1 MKKIFKTVALIAA
14 ASVALLACNKE
25 APSKAEVEK
34 GFTPFKASTPT
45 VSIDVDNYTFDNVK
59 GIASVSL
66 TISGVSADC
75 DSLSVGFLTTT
86 DSTLKTTKFFPVEG
100 VAADGTFTI
109 DTVSVITGKRN
120 YIVAAASTLAGTS
133 LSEVLVLDIPDI
145 EWYKKLPIT
154 GEGTKSYYAH
164 LADYWG
170 DEYDSTIKV
179 SYNPTT
185 HEVRFDDFEP
195 YNLSKKR
202 STYTIGIADIDD
214 VENPTVNFAVDATAG
229 TFFFDSPVAGLID
242 YYGFIAVPFIEN
254 EEGDDVENTDSY
266 KITFN
271 KDMTEMTVQAWG
283 MYSTA
288 AGGYYEIFFTTLYQ
302 AL

>member
-25 APSKAEVEK
+25 APSKAEVEN

-45 VSIDVDNYTFDNVK
+45 VSIDLDNYTFDNVK
-59 GIASVSL
+59 GIASVTL
-66 TISGVSADC
+66 TVSGVSADC

-100 VAADGTFTI
+100 VTADGSFTI
-109 DTVSVITGKRN
+109 DTVSVIAGKKN
-120 YIVAAASTLAGTS
+120 YIVASASTLAGVK
-133 LSEVLVLDIPDI
+133 LSEVLVIDVPDI
-145 EWYKKLPIT
+145 EWYKKLPVT

-164 LADYWG
+164 LADYWD

-195 YNLSKKR
+195 YLMSNKY
-202 STYTIGIADIDD
+202 STYTIGIADVDD
-214 VENPTVNFAVDATAG
+214 VENPTVNFDIDPTEG
-229 TFFFDSPVAGLID
+229 TFFFDSTVSGLIA
-242 YYGFIAVPFIEN
+242 YYGFLAVPFIET
-254 EEGDDVENTDSY
+254 EEGDDVENADSY

-271 KDMTEMTVQAWG
+271 KEMTQMTVQAWG

-288 AGGYYEIFFTTLYQ
+288 AGGWYEIFFTTVYD

>member
-1 MKKIFKTVALIAA
+1 MIAA

-45 VSIDVDNYTFDNVK
+45 VSIDLDNYTFDNVK
-59 GIASVSL
+59 GIASVTL
-66 TISGVSADC
+66 TVSGVSADC

-86 DSTLKTTKFFPVEG
+86 DSTMKTTKFFPVEG
-100 VAADGTFTI
+100 VTADGSFTI

-120 YIVAAASTLAGTS
+120 YIVASASTLAGTQ
-133 LSEVLVLDIPDI
+133 LSEVLVIDVPDI

-164 LADYWG
+164 LVAYWG

-179 SYNPTT
+179 SYDPTT
-185 HEVRFDDFEP
+185 HMVTFSDFDP
-195 YNLSKKR
+195 YLLSNKF
-202 STYTIGIADIDD
+202 SVFVVGEANIAD
-214 VENPTVNFAVDATAG
+214 VENPTVTIEVDA
-229 TFFFDSPVAGLID
+229 
-242 YYGFIAVPFIEN
+242 
-254 EEGDDVENTDSY
+254 EEGAFEIQDPGTGLVAFYQLLGLPMTDDFKDASTY
-266 KITFN
+266 TITFN
-271 KDMTEMTVQAWG
+271 KEMTKMTVQAWG
-283 MYSTA
+283 LYSIKND
-288 AGGYYEIFFTTLYQ
+288 GWFEKYPTTVYD